1 MSRSFLFAEAF
12 TSSGPRK
19 SGDDNSPTQ
28 EVELGEDSGGAA
40 LFNGDCGFLW
50 IADGVSDSSKRGPFS
65 SRVLAQDLGR
75 AFASRI
81 PEIAGRLL
89 NKEKSA
95 ASLLASGFRES
106 VEEVFVDW
114 QNSLTPE
121 PKNPWYQSLLKELN
135 PAGSAGANLLH
146 EFSSTFSVACLQSD
160 GRLNVAGIGDSYLVF
175 NASAK
180 TQYYSMDRGQATF
193 HLTLDDGQLS
203 FKKFLPPVQE
213 IEAEDV
219 HLAILSTDG
228 TRDIIKYLYETLN
241 VDGSINFADYRK
253 IRKNI
258 GQIKPRT
265 GDDKT
270 LALLARFHEG

>member
-19 SGDDNSPTQ
+19 SGDDRSPSQ
-28 EVELGEDSGGAA
+28 EVELGEDAGGAA
-40 LFNGDCGFLW
+40 LFNGDVGFLW

-81 PEIAGRLL
+81 PEISGRLL
-89 NKEKSA
+89 NNEESA
-95 ASLLASGFRES
+95 ASALAASFRES
-106 VEEVFVDW
+106 VEEVFADW
-114 QNSLTPE
+114 GNSLTPE
-121 PKNPWYQSLLKELN
+121 SPWRQSLLKELN
-135 PAGSAGANLLH
+135 PSAGEGNLLH

-160 GRLNVAGIGDSYLVF
+160 GRLSVAGIGDSYLVF
-175 NASAK
+175 NAAAK

-193 HLTLDDGQLS
+193 HLTLDDGQLA
-203 FKKFLPPVQE
+203 FKKFLPPIQE
-213 IEAEDV
+213 IAAEGV
-219 HLAILSTDG
+219 HLAILSSDG
-228 TRDIIKYLYETLN
+228 TRDVIKYLYETLN
-241 VDGSINFADYRK
+241 VDGAITFADYRK

-270 LALLARFHEG
+270 LALLARFHED